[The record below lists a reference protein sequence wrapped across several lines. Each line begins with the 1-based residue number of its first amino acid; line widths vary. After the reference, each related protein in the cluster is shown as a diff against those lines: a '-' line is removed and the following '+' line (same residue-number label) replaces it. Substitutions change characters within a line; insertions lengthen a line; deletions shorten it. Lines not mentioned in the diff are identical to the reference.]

1 MKKIGL
7 GLDYNNICKDYNT
20 VYLDRDNND
29 RETVQCM
36 GKVMDWFKEF
46 LSDFM
51 QTFEYEIYRLN
62 QPSSLTLK
70 EIVQKRFFFYSLEKE
85 IIAQTFVLQKET
97 MSYNGLSDWAA
108 AGENSLLIQN
118 DDEGEGVYFYFIEN
132 SDEHKW
138 LLKKLSD
145 YSLDEVPFEEA

>member
-29 RETVQCM
+29 PETVKCM
-36 GKVMDWFKEF
+36 SKVLDWFKEF
-46 LSDFM
+46 FADLM
-51 QTFEYEIYRLN
+51 QTFEYELYRLD
-62 QPSSLTLK
+62 QPSALAIK

-85 IIAQTFVLQKET
+85 ILAQTFVLQQET
-97 MSYNGLSDWAA
+97 MSYNSLSEWSK
-108 AGENSLLIQN
+108 AGQNSLLIQN

-132 SDEHKW
+132 SELHKW
-138 LLKKLSD
+138 LLEKLSD
-145 YSLDEVPFEEA
+145 YSLDEVPFQEA